1 MSRVSRYWQLLE
13 EIPGE
18 RRGVHVEDVTWGAP
32 SVKKLDISQEIRDPN
47 LYSRDEHFKF
57 SPSQKIFVVSNLS
70 AGGGE
75 NATGLGL

>member
-1 MSRVSRYWQLLE
+1 MGGVQILAAVRQF
-13 EIPGE
+13 PGE
-18 RRGVHVEDVTWGAP
+18 RRDHHVEDVTWGAP
-32 SVKKLDISQEIRDPN
+32 PVKKLDISQEIRDPN